1 LPPASARTSPLH
13 RDDIPDTADPAKAGR
28 ALPPKVMRQ
37 LCAYLADISSPEMR
51 CAIEVAIT
59 VAEL

>member
-1 LPPASARTSPLH
+1 
-13 RDDIPDTADPAKAGR
+13 
-28 ALPPKVMRQ
+28 MRQ

-51 CAIEVAIT
+51 CAIGVAIT